1 MPRLVLLALSGL
13 LLAAPLAA
21 QTSVRAVTLST
32 AGLAMIEAE
41 GDLGPEPLRLS
52 VARDDIDDLL
62 KSLMVLDPAEG
73 VARLTLA
80 GPGSFEDAFAHLPI
94 GPDDVTDPARLLAAL
109 RGAPVRVERRGE
121 GWAGIVLG
129 VAQRPGAHGPVPALT
144 LQQDDGT
151 IRTVELSDATTVALT
166 DPGDRA
172 ALGAAMAALRRGA
185 NPRRVAVA
193 LSSDRPEPRR
203 AGLVWLQSA
212 PLWRTA
218 WRAVDDPEGLRLIG
232 WAVVENTTG
241 LDWQDVRLTLATGAL
256 RAIEAQLY
264 ARTMS
269 PRERAEGPR
278 PQMLARA
285 AAAPA
290 AGLTMLA
297 PMAEAAVA
305 DMAADDGATFSR
317 FTLGTPVSLAAGEML
332 SLPFLSQ
339 VLPDARLTLWRG
351 GSAGLHPEIAL
362 QLTNPLPLRLP
373 AGVLTLYDPERGH
386 AGDAMIP
393 ELPPGATETVRIGLD
408 TAVAVR
414 EEVEGTETLRELRLA
429 DGVLS
434 VTEELEQRV
443 TYRIEGPAAGAR
455 VVTIDHPR
463 RAGWRVVAQAGA
475 TERADAWRWQI
486 EVGAGERATLT
497 VTERQ
502 PRLRRIAV
510 ADLDTPLLID
520 WAGLSPDAELAARLR
535 QIAGLRAELAE
546 AEQAIRRSQAD
557 SAERE
562 REQARLVGLIVQLG
576 DDSAANRERRARV
589 DAIDADLTAAAVLRA
604 ELAQRIEALRAR
616 IAALIAA

>member
-1 MPRLVLLALSGL
+1 M
-13 LLAAPLAA
+13 
-21 QTSVRAVTLST
+21 
-32 AGLAMIEAE
+32 
-41 GDLGPEPLRLS
+41 PEPLIRTIEAVCTGTARPFNGAELS
-52 VARDDIDDLL
+52 AIAKYPRNETVQ
-62 KSLMVLDPAEG
+62 VLPHG
-73 VARLTLA
+73 LA
-80 GPGSFEDAFAHLPI
+80 
-94 GPDDVTDPARLLAAL
+94 PDEQAD
-109 RGAPVRVERRGE
+109 RRHHG
-121 GWAGIVLG
+121 G
-129 VAQRPGAHGPVPALT
+129 RPGAHGPVPALT

-414 EEVEGTETLRELRLA
+414 EEVAGTETLRELRLA

-443 TYRIEGPAAGAR
+443 TYRIEGPATGAR

-486 EVGAGERATLT
+486 EVGAGERASLT

-510 ADLDTPLLID
+510 ADLDTPLLLD
-520 WAGLSPDAELAARLR
+520 WAGRSPDAALAARLR
-535 QIAGLRAELAE
+535 EVAGLRADLAE